1 MTLKKLASLPLFTLY
16 GNTGACGEI
25 TMLFCPCLAC
35 FTYRDVLNGHIN
47 YVQSRHQ
54 RMEPTTDQLMLH
66 VSDGKQQSSSVPFY
80 IIINPTNDEI
90 PDFLARNITV
100 SQRIILNNI
109 AVLAEKGNM
118 YN

>member
-1 MTLKKLASLPLFTLY
+1 MVILEPELLFFPRLAS
-16 GNTGACGEI
+16 
-25 TMLFCPCLAC
+25 

-80 IIINPTNDEI
+80 IIISPTNDEI

-100 SQRIILNNI
+100 SQRIIL
-109 AVLAEKGNM
+109 
-118 YN
+118 